1 MFDTV
6 LGLPVHPLVVHATVV
21 VLPAAALLVAMAALW
36 PSFRSRAGAVPL
48 VLSIAALALV
58 PISVQSGGNLA
69 ERVDESALVETH
81 QSLGEDLLP
90 WVIAL
95 AAAAGALFWLRRD
108 QRRRDPGEDRRNPYR
123 LMIAGIVLAALV
135 GAVGTMVQVVRVG
148 HSGSEA
154 AWSDVTQ
161 EDG

>member
-21 VLPAAALLVAMAALW
+21 VLPAAALSVAMAALW

-95 AAAAGALFWLRRD
+95 AAAAAALFWLRWD
-108 QRRRDPGEDRRNPYR
+108 QRRRDPGDRRAPYR
-123 LMIAGIVLAALV
+123 LMVAGIVVAALV
-135 GAVGTMVQVVRVG
+135 GASGTTVQVVRVG

-154 AWSDVTQ
+154 AWSDVTV